1 MIILPLTYLGSVG
14 WFERLLSEECLI
26 DLGEHYVKQT
36 ERNRTRVLTAAGVA
50 TLTAP
55 VIAGGSKTKK
65 RMREVRLDHSQRWE
79 ARHWQTLRSA
89 YGNSPYFEHYADRFE
104 AMYRRKFEFLV
115 DFNLELL
122 DIATTILHCRERVH
136 LSESYITPNDNDLD
150 LRSAEITTINAAPY
164 IQVFSDRFSFEEN
177 LSVVD
182 AIFNEGR
189 IQIVDI
195 K

>member
-1 MIILPLTYLGSVG
+1 MTILPLTYLGSIG
-14 WFERLLSEECLI
+14 WFEHLLREDCTI

-55 VIAGGSKTKK
+55 VIAGGSKAKK

-89 YGNSPYFEHYADRFE
+89 YGNSPYFEHYANRFE
-104 AMYRRKFEFLV
+104 PLYRRQWEFLV

-122 DIATTILHCRERVH
+122 DIVTTILHCRERIH

-150 LRSAEITTINAAPY
+150 LRLTEITTINAASY
-164 IQVFSDRFSFEEN
+164 IQVFSDRFPFEEN
-177 LSVVD
+177 LSIVD
-182 AIFNEGR
+182 AIFNENK
-189 IQIVDI
+189 I
-195 K
+195 